1 MFSGLLFV
9 VDSSDKARITEA
21 AEELHAILN
30 DPEMDSN
37 APVPVIANKQD
48 LPWAM
53 SAIHKATGVMVHGCS
68 TGLPGIIPK
77 ILKKPPYRM

>member
-9 VDSSDKARITEA
+9 VDSSDKARISEA
-21 AEELHAILN
+21 AEELHAILD
-30 DPEMDSN
+30 DPEMDRN

-53 SAIHKATGVMVHGCS
+53 SPGELIDSLQRYSQSHRRHGS
-68 TGLPGIIPK
+68 RLFHWFAW
-77 ILKKPPYRM
+77 YNS

>member
-9 VDSSDKARITEA
+9 VGSSDKARISEA

-30 DPEMDSN
+30 DPEMDRN

-53 SAIHKATGVMVHGCS
+53 SLES
-68 TGLPGIIPK
+68 W
-77 ILKKPPYRM
+77 